1 MITRPL
7 RAVPAPSPFPAPG
20 VAAGLQRALAVAAP
34 RRAPASGAG
43 TRRTT
48 YSKIDSG
55 MKAETIQFGAST
67 ISLIRRSAATLAT
80 T

>member
-1 MITRPL
+1 MTTRTL
-7 RAVPAPSPFPAPG
+7 RAGHTPSTFPAPG
-20 VAAGLQRALAVAAP
+20 VAAGLQRAATVARNADRARDARC
-34 RRAPASGAG
+34 RRA
-43 TRRTT
+43 T
-48 YSKIDSG
+48 YSKMDSG

>member
-1 MITRPL
+1 MTTRPL
-7 RAVPAPSPFPAPG
+7 RAVPALATFPAPG
-20 VAAGLQRALAVAAP
+20 VAAGLQRALEAAPP
-34 RRAPASGAG
+34 RRA
-43 TRRTT
+43 TRRTA

>member
-1 MITRPL
+1 MTTRLL
-7 RAVPAPSPFPAPG
+7 RAIPAPSVFPAPG
-20 VAAGLQRALAVAAP
+20 VAAGLQRAATAA
-34 RRAPASGAG
+34 RTEDRHRD
-43 TRRTT
+43 TRSRSRP
-48 YSKIDSG
+48 YPKIDSG

>member
-1 MITRPL
+1 MTTRPL
-7 RAVPAPSPFPAPG
+7 RLVSAPSIFPAPG
-20 VAAGLQRALAVAAP
+20 VAAGLQRALAAATP
-34 RRAPASGAG
+34 RRAPAIRAG
-43 TRRTT
+43 TRRTA
-48 YSKIDSG
+48 YPKIDSG